1 MKTIDK
7 VLIKLKVLQI
17 RDNQNKLFSI
27 YEPKEHRLNPYNPLS
42 YIFWVIGELVYF
54 FYNIYLVI
62 KSNKIKNPF
71 KWD

>member
-7 VLIKLKVLQI
+7 LLIKLNVLQE
-17 RDNQNKLFSI
+17 RDNPSRLFSM

-42 YIFWVIGELVYF
+42 YIVWVTSLTTL
-54 FYNIYLVI
+54 YLYGI
-62 KSNKIKNPF
+62 FKLLKGSTIRNPF

>member
-7 VLIKLKVLQI
+7 ALRKLNVLQE
-17 RDNQNKLFSI
+17 RDNPSRLFSI

-42 YIFWVIGELVYF
+42 YVLWFILELVYF

-71 KWD
+71 KWL